1 MFILRKCRFNFILY
15 DNKFIGETR
24 FWHSFSN
31 EHKNKII
38 NVLQTMNHKPYSKM
52 ATILILF
59 IFKYLISKG
68 LVIHRQVKINDKK
81 EQRFGVVMTPLSSS
95 K

>member
-1 MFILRKCRFNFILY
+1 MTNMNKYNNIRETLVYN
-15 DNKFIGETR
+15 NKFIGETR

-59 IFKYLISKG
+59 IFK
-68 LVIHRQVKINDKK
+68 LVFI
-81 EQRFGVVMTPLSSS
+81 
-95 K
+95 